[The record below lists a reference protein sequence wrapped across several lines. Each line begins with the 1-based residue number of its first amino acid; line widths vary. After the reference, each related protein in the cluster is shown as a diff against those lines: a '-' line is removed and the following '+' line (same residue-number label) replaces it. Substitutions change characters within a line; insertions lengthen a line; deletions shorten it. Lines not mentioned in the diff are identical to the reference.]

1 MKRFLKIILAIVLLI
16 IVAII
21 GLVVLV
27 DPNDYKT
34 EIEQQAKKSLNRE
47 LAINGDLGWV
57 IFPKLAIGTGQ
68 IELKNAPGFSKDNLA
83 KIDKLSVSVDVMPL
97 LSGEIKLGQVSLDGL
112 SFNLE
117 TNTQGVTNLEGIGNT
132 NASPAP
138 KQVTTPTESNKPE
151 LPKLALAGIDITNT
165 LITVIDKK
173 LGTETDLSIKLIEL
187 GAFELGKDTTLDVI
201 LNVVTNEFVG
211 DLNLKAMMNVS
222 KDISTI
228 GLKTVSVNGSLTGE
242 NVPAGEMNIAL
253 NTSANVQLSPM
264 VATIEQLSLDV
275 NGMTIEGNASV
286 ALLDKMTVR
295 FDLKGNEWDLN
306 PLIPAPATEQE
317 SATVPTDQAPEVEP
331 DLSALNTLDVDG
343 KVVISGFKA
352 KGISIG
358 QTMLNVKV
366 KDGSANLAPLS
377 VDLYDGNM
385 TLNASISHDDGRN
398 SYVINKQLK
407 GIQILP
413 LLKDAADID
422 MLAGT
427 TEFNLDAKGHGL
439 TVSKIKQELDGK
451 GNFAVR
457 DGALYGINLAQKLRS
472 AKAALGSSAS
482 EEEKKTDFTALT
494 GEFSMSKG
502 LVNNTSLIMEAPFLR
517 LNGQGT
523 ANILQ
528 ELVDYH
534 LKVTLVGTS
543 KGQNGGRD
551 LAGLAI
557 PLKVTG
563 SFTDPKFGLDTGGA
577 LKAKLDEEKAALQAK
592 LNDAKVK
599 AKQAAD
605 KAKEEAKQKAKDK
618 LKDKLKELF

>member
-1 MKRFLKIILAIVLLI
+1 MKRFLKIVLAIVLLI

-21 GLVVLV
+21 GLVLLV
-27 DPNDYKT
+27 DPNDYKA
-34 EIEQQAKKSLNRE
+34 EIEQQAEKSLNRK
-47 LAINGDLGWV
+47 LAINGELGWV

-68 IELKNAPGFSKDNLA
+68 IELKNAPGFSKENLA
-83 KIDKLSVSVDVMPL
+83 KIDKLAVSVDVMPL
-97 LSGEIKLGQVSLDGL
+97 LSGEVKLGQVSLDGL

-117 TNTQGVTNLEGIGNT
+117 TNAQGVSNLDGMGNN
-132 NASPAP
+132 NASSTP
-138 KQVTTPTESNKPE
+138 KQVTPTESRQSE

-211 DLNLKAMMNVS
+211 DLNLKAMMNVN

-228 GLKTVSVNGSLTGE
+228 DLKTMSVNGSLKGE

-253 NTSANVQLSPM
+253 KTSTNVQLSPM
-264 VATIEQLSLDV
+264 IATIEQLSLDV
-275 NGMTIEGNASV
+275 NGMTIDGTASV
-286 ALLDKMTVR
+286 ALLDKTTVR

-306 PLIPAPATEQE
+306 PLIPAPASDQE
-317 SATVPTDQAPEVEP
+317 ASTVPTEPTPEVEP
-331 DLSALNTLDVDG
+331 DLSVLNTLDVDG
-343 KVVISGFKA
+343 KLVIAGFKA
-352 KGISIG
+352 KGINIG
-358 QTMLNVKV
+358 QTKLAVNV
-366 KDGSANLAPLS
+366 KDGSAKLAPLS
-377 VDLYDGNM
+377 VDLYEGNM
-385 TLNASISHDDGRN
+385 TLNASVSHDKGRN
-398 SYVINKQLK
+398 SYSINTQLN
-407 GIQILP
+407 GVQILP
-413 LLKDAADID
+413 LLKDAADVD
-422 MLAGT
+422 LLAGT
-427 TEFNLDAKGHGL
+427 TQFNLVAKGQGL
-439 TVSKIKQELDGK
+439 TVSKIKQVLDGQ

-472 AKAALGSSAS
+472 VKAALGSSAS

-494 GEFSMSKG
+494 GEFTMSKG
-502 LVNNTSLIMEAPFLR
+502 LVNNTSLLMEAPFLR

-543 KGQNGGRD
+543 KGQNGGSD

-563 SFTDPKFGLDTGGA
+563 SFTEPKFGLDTGGA
-577 LKAKLDEEKAALQAK
+577 LKAKLDQEKAALTSK

-599 AKQAAD
+599 AKLAAD

-618 LKDKLKELF
+618 LKDKLKGLF